1 MEPHNRRKS
10 DNDNANGLNDYNY
23 EHGDDVVS
31 SHPACRDH
39 MDTIST
45 LKTNK
50 FWMKSNGLIFAAG
63 VAIIVMMGNGIN
75 GKLDSINEKVGLY
88 DGEHKVVIEKLRTLE
103 NNQKIIMDWKEQHT
117 RDEISENHGTKYI
130 ETRRNNK

>member
-1 MEPHNRRKS
+1 
-10 DNDNANGLNDYNY
+10 
-23 EHGDDVVS
+23 
-31 SHPACRDH
+31 
-39 MDTIST
+39 
-45 LKTNK
+45 
-50 FWMKSNGLIFAAG
+50 MKSNGLIFAAG